1 MFKMNGRWGATQAA
15 MFRMALRGIL
25 MHKLRSLLTVL
36 GLVFG
41 VASVIVMLAV
51 GEGASRQAQRQ
62 IEALGVNNIIVRT
75 RKPTSNDQ
83 EINFRSFEQAYGL
96 TYDDLRRISDTIN
109 TAVRVT
115 PLREFPQEVRY
126 AAESLD
132 ARMVGVH
139 PSYFATNRLKVA
151 RGRFLEP
158 TDLENRSNVCVIGEE
173 IATKVFRGRSPVG
186 KSIQVGN
193 RHFFRIVG
201 VQGYKTPSAGAGSSL
216 SAQDLNRDVVIPL
229 TTDRSRVGDVIE
241 RREQGS
247 FSRQR
252 LELSQITVQVRD
264 RTLVKSTASAMEGL
278 LAKFHP
284 RQDYAI
290 TIPLDLLEQ
299 AQATQRIFNFVLG
312 ATAAISLLVGGI
324 GIMNIMLATVSERTR
339 EIGIRRA
346 LGAKQGDIILQFL
359 IETASLSL
367 FGTGLGVVIG
377 LAAPMLVSFLSGME
391 TVVTPWSILVAACV
405 SLTVGIVFGIY
416 PARQAARLDPIE
428 ALRRA

>member
-1 MFKMNGRWGATQAA
+1 MKIGATQLA
-15 MFRMALRGIL
+15 MFRMALRGVL

-51 GEGASRQAQRQ
+51 GEGASRQAQLQ
-62 IEALGVNNIIVRT
+62 IEALGVNNVIVRSK
-75 RKPTSNDQ
+75 KPTSDSSDV
-83 EINFRSFEQAYGL
+83 NFRSFEQSYGL
-96 TYDDLRRISDTIN
+96 TYDDLRRVTETISSAIK
-109 TAVRVT
+109 VT

-126 AAESLD
+126 GAASLD
-132 ARMVGVH
+132 ARLVGVH
-139 PSYFATNRLKVA
+139 PSYFDTNRLEVA

-158 TDLENRSNVCVIGEE
+158 ADLDNRANVCVIGEQ
-173 IATKVFRGRSPVG
+173 IATDVFRGQSPLG
-186 KSIQVGN
+186 KSLQVGN
-193 RHFFRIVG
+193 QHFFRIVG
-201 VQGYKTPSAGAGSSL
+201 VQAYKTPSAGAGSSL
-216 SAQDLNRDVVIPL
+216 AAQDLNRDVVIPL
-229 TTDRSRVGDVIE
+229 TTDRSRIGDVIE
-241 RREQGS
+241 KIEQGS

-252 LELSQITVQVRD
+252 LELSQITIQVKD
-264 RTLVKSTASAMEGL
+264 RFQVKSTAAALNGL

-284 RQDYAI
+284 REDYAI

-367 FGTGLGVVIG
+367 FGTGIGVLVGLG
-377 LAAPMLVSFLSGME
+377 APRLVTYLSGTE
-391 TVVTPWSILVAACV
+391 TIVTAWSIMVAALV